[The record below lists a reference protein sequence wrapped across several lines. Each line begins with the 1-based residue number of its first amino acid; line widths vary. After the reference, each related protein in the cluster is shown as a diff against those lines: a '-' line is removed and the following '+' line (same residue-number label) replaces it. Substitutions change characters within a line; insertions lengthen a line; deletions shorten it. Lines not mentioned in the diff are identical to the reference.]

1 LRARDS
7 GPRFPPEPTAWVQ
20 VTCRRHL
27 AESAELVDSSMKSCR
42 RRTAED
48 GISDLAAA
56 RDELGRA
63 QREEAAA
70 RRP

>member
-1 LRARDS
+1 MQAAIS
-7 GPRFPPEPTAWVQ
+7 
-20 VTCRRHL
+20 
-27 AESAELVDSSMKSCR
+27 AESAELVGLQHEILQTQDGL
-42 RRTAED
+42 RTA
-48 GISDLAAA
+48 ISDLAAA

>member
-1 LRARDS
+1 MAPVPAS
-7 GPRFPPEPTAWVQ
+7 PPEPTAWVQ
-20 VTCRRHL
+20 VDMQAAIS
-27 AESAELVDSSMKSCR
+27 AESAELVGLQHEILQTQDGL
-42 RRTAED
+42 RTA
-48 GISDLAAA
+48 ISDLAAA